1 MIRIVTLILAMSA
14 SAVVLAQVPPGDSY
28 DASKH
33 INPIVTFVLAKDFK
47 TSSYD
52 TAGTEAGISLL
63 GLSKDVGTLENV
75 ETAAAGIQEVREGRN
90 SMKVTF
96 YPVVRQTFKL
106 ADGGALVLCSF
117 KAPRPQSA
125 ATVGRGGSSSGPFG
139 IPIGRGRDPKDTR
152 FGTVPAPEQL
162 EIRGMRGLLFE
173 KDGTLIVAWQEDGV
187 IHTAT
192 SSMARRALFRI
203 LDDLL

>member
-1 MIRIVTLILAMSA
+1 MLWIIISRMIRIVTLILAMSA

-117 KAPRPQSA
+117 KAPQRLA
-125 ATVGRGGSSSGPFG
+125 AVEAVQDPLEFPSVVAVIRRTLVSGPCR
-139 IPIGRGRDPKDTR
+139 PRNSSR
-152 FGTVPAPEQL
+152 FAECVDCCSRKTEP
-162 EIRGMRGLLFE
+162 
-173 KDGTLIVAWQEDGV
+173 
-187 IHTAT
+187 
-192 SSMARRALFRI
+192 
-203 LDDLL
+203 